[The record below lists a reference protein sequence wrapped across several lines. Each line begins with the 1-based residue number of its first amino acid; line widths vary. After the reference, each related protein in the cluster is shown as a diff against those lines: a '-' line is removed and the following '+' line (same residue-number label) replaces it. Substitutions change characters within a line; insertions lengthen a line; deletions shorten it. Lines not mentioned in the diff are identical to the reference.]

1 MSKINDSRMT
11 LGSWN
16 NWGVQQLN
24 YEITDWKSDE
34 RKIMSS
40 NRVKTFYGK
49 LGEDI
54 YSLVLQKLQAMQST
68 KKKPEFQVWKK
79 TLDT

>member
-1 MSKINDSRMT
+1 
-11 LGSWN
+11 
-16 NWGVQQLN
+16 
-24 YEITDWKSDE
+24 
-34 RKIMSS
+34 MSS

-68 KKKPEFQVWKK
+68 KKKPEFQV
-79 TLDT
+79 